1 MTQNRVTHHPVRKL
15 GPVRYR
21 QLPILSLAFIQAVA
35 RADMEIDLAALPPL
49 ISGGDRKA
57 RKKAIDE
64 QQSSFRAPRRLDR
77 NPWLAAYG
85 SLAVTC
91 GHCRHTMLIDD
102 EFDAAA
108 FAELP
113 CDRCHRPVM

>member
-1 MTQNRVTHHPVRKL
+1 
-15 GPVRYR
+15 
-21 QLPILSLAFIQAVA
+21 
-35 RADMEIDLAALPPL
+35 MEIDLAALPPL

-57 RKKAIDE
+57 RKKAADE
-64 QQSSFRAPRRLDR
+64 QRSSFRAPRRVPR

-91 GHCRHTMLIDD
+91 SHCGHGMLIDD
-102 EFDAAA
+102 EFDEAA